1 MDEYVVQEIVA
12 KLHRSGQFLHRV
24 RWAGCTPE
32 QDTEEEVSSMEDCAA
47 VADFEATN
55 PVVQYEP
62 EAIVGR
68 SEENGVVLYRVRWA
82 GFGADGDTDVPADEA
97 ECFEE
102 LIAAYEATL

>member
-1 MDEYVVQEIVA
+1 M
-12 KLHRSGQFLHRV
+12 
-24 RWAGCTPE
+24 
-32 QDTEEEVSSMEDCAA
+32 
-47 VADFEATN
+47 
-55 PVVQYEP
+55 
-62 EAIVGR
+62 VGR